1 MEMRRIGIIGVGN
14 LGTRHLQA
22 LALSEEAYQITVTD
36 VRKEALAKAESVFT
50 GTEGAAKHEV
60 RFVTSIAAMPERM
73 DVVIV
78 ATGSDVR
85 RAVTEELLLHA
96 DVSYLILE
104 KVLFQRLGD
113 YDAVEELF
121 RQKGIKAFVNCPRR
135 MYPVYVSLKETLCD
149 AKEMEIAVSG
159 SDWGLG
165 SNAIHMLDLIAY
177 LAGSE
182 APELS
187 CQGLDPAYRQ
197 SKRDGFLEIT
207 GTIRG
212 RMGRCRAFS
221 VSSYETAGVPAS
233 TFIAADT
240 CRIHIM
246 EGNKELEYAAV
257 STGWEWKKERFDMPY
272 QSQLTHLAAA
282 ELLTGG
288 TCRLTTF
295 EESGRLHRTLL
306 RQLIPYF
313 ERQGVKAGLC
323 PIT

>member
-73 DVVIV
+73 D
-78 ATGSDVR
+78 
-85 RAVTEELLLHA
+85 ELLLHA

-187 CQGLDPAYRQ
+187 CQGLDPAYRRQ
-197 SKRDGFLEIT
+197 PLSRPIPAGSISWREIRNWNTLLCRPAGSGKRSAL
-207 GTIRG
+207 
-212 RMGRCRAFS
+212 
-221 VSSYETAGVPAS
+221 
-233 TFIAADT
+233 T
-240 CRIHIM
+240 CRIR
-246 EGNKELEYAAV
+246 V
-257 STGWEWKKERFDMPY
+257 S
-272 QSQLTHLAAA
+272 
-282 ELLTGG
+282 
-288 TCRLTTF
+288 
-295 EESGRLHRTLL
+295 
-306 RQLIPYF
+306 
-313 ERQGVKAGLC
+313 
-323 PIT
+323 